1 MHVVITGAD
10 GFVGRALMAR
20 LLQERRIGER
30 PVELISALDVRFAA
44 PSDNAAVRQITG
56 SLADAS
62 ALNQVFDR
70 RVEAVF
76 HLASIPGGTA
86 ERQYA
91 LARDVNLLGTLALL
105 ERAQAQVGAGAPAPR
120 FVFASTIAVFGSPM
134 PSEVNDDTA
143 LNPQMTYG
151 AQKLIGEVLVSDF
164 SRRGWVDGR
173 SLRLPGVLARPPE
186 RTGQLSAFI
195 SDIIRELGAG
205 RAFTCPTSPEATTW
219 ASSIHCI
226 VDNLVH
232 AAVLDASALGGRRSF
247 TLPALQFSM
256 GSLVDAIAEVHGT
269 KARDLVSWD
278 PQPNIEALFG
288 RFPPLRTQAA
298 EAAGFRHD
306 GSLPGLVRRA
316 LAPCWP
322 IRDVS

>member
-20 LLQERRIGER
+20 LLREQRIGDR
-30 PVELISALDVRFAA
+30 PIELISAIDVKFGA
-44 PSDNAAVRQITG
+44 PSADATVRQVVG
-56 SLADAS
+56 SLADVTV
-62 ALNQVFDR
+62 LPQVFDR
-70 RVEAVF
+70 PVAAVF

-86 ERQYA
+86 EKQYA

-105 ERAQAQVGAGAPAPR
+105 EQAQSQVEAGGAAPR

-134 PSEVNDDTA
+134 PAEVDDETA
-143 LNPQMTYG
+143 LSPQMTYG
-151 AQKLIGEVLVSDF
+151 AQKLIGEVLVADF

-186 RTGQLSAFI
+186 RTGQLSAFM

-219 ASSIHCI
+219 ACSIHCI
-226 VDNLVH
+226 VDNLLH
-232 AAVLDASALGGRRSF
+232 AAVVDASGLGGRRTF

-256 GSLVDAIAEVHGT
+256 GALVEAIAEVHGPQA
-269 KARDLVSWD
+269 KHLVRWD
-278 PQPNIEALFG
+278 PQPNIETLFG
-288 RFPPLRTQAA
+288 RFPPLRTPAA
-298 EAAGFRHD
+298 EASGFRHD
-306 GSLPGLVRRA
+306 GDLTALVRRA
-316 LAPCWP
+316 VAPY
-322 IRDVS
+322 

>member
-10 GFVGRALMAR
+10 GFVGRALIAR
-20 LLQERRIGER
+20 LLKDRRIGACPIE
-30 PVELISALDVRFAA
+30 VVSALDVKFAA
-44 PSDNAAVRQITG
+44 PSPDRAVRQIPG
-56 SLADAS
+56 SFADA
-62 ALNQVFDR
+62 AVLNQVFDR
-70 RVEAVF
+70 AVDAVF

-105 ERAQAQVGAGAPAPR
+105 EQAQAQVDAGAPAPR

-134 PSEVNDDTA
+134 PAVVDDDTA

-151 AQKLIGEVLVSDF
+151 AQKLIGEVLVNDF
-164 SRRGWVDGR
+164 SRRGWIDGR

-186 RTGQLSAFI
+186 RTGQLSAFM

-219 ASSIHCI
+219 ASSIPCI

-232 AAVLDASALGGRRSF
+232 AAVVDALALGSRRSF
-247 TLPALQFSM
+247 TLPALHFSM
-256 GSLVDAIAEVHGT
+256 GSLVEAIAEVHGPQ
-269 KARDLVSWD
+269 ARHLVRWD

-288 RFPPLRTQAA
+288 RFPPLRTPAA

-306 GSLPGLVRRA
+306 GSLPTLVRRA
-316 LAPCWP
+316 VAPC
-322 IRDVS
+322 

>member
-20 LLQERRIGER
+20 LLSEQKIGGH
-30 PVELISALDVRFAA
+30 PIELISALDVKFTA
-44 PSDNAAVRQITG
+44 PSDATAVRQIAG

-62 ALNQVFDR
+62 VLTQVFDR
-70 RVEAVF
+70 PVTAVF

-105 ERAQAQVGAGAPAPR
+105 ERAQAQVQAGVPAPR

-134 PSEVNDDTA
+134 PAEVDDDTA

-151 AQKLIGEVLVSDF
+151 AQKLIGEVLVADF

-186 RTGQLSAFI
+186 RTGQLSAFM

-232 AAVLDASALGGRRSF
+232 AAVVDVAALGGRRTF

-256 GSLVDAIAEVHGT
+256 GSLVEAIAEVHGPAA
-269 KARDLVSWD
+269 KHLVRWD

-288 RFPPLRTQAA
+288 RFPPLRTPAA
-298 EAAGFRHD
+298 DAAGFRHD
-306 GSLPGLVRRA
+306 GDLPALVRRA
-316 LAPCWP
+316 VAPN
-322 IRDVS
+322 